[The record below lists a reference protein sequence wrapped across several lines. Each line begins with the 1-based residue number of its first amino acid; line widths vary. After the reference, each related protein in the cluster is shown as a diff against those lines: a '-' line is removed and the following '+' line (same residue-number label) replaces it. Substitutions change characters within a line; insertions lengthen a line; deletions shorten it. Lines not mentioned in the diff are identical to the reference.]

1 MGNEMSEL
9 IDYVSDDFD
18 QGSDIE
24 IPIIEITKDWTVDD
38 IQTLDDCDDA
48 HAYLT
53 GAVCSIE
60 DKIEAAIELGTDAG
74 IGFRRLKR
82 ALRWKKAAL
91 NVVQTKRGKITRALK
106 KVETKEH
113 EKRIINRMR
122 DMFPKEFASII
133 KHSQDEV

>member
-1 MGNEMSEL
+1 MSETQEYIL
-9 IDYVSDDFD
+9 DEFD

-60 DKIEAAIELGTDAG
+60 DKIDAAIELGTDLG
-74 IGFRRLKR
+74 IGFRKLKR

-106 KVETKEH
+106 KA
-113 EKRIINRMR
+113 EKLKHDERLINRMR
-122 DMFPKEFASII
+122 DMFPKEFASIL
-133 KHSQDEV
+133 KQDQEAA

>member
-1 MGNEMSEL
+1 MSETQEYIL
-9 IDYVSDDFD
+9 DEFD

-60 DKIEAAIELGTDAG
+60 DKIDAAIELGTDLG
-74 IGFRRLKR
+74 VGFRKLKR

-106 KVETKEH
+106 KAENLKHDE
-113 EKRIINRMR
+113 RLINRMR
-122 DMFPKEFASII
+122 DMFPKEFAAIL
-133 KHSQDEV
+133 KQDHEAA